1 METRK
6 FTRASEQGSPRS
18 FVHFILEPFYKL
30 IAVSLSEEQS
40 ELEPVLAKIGVNLS
54 KQDFALDIK
63 PLVRLVLNKL
73 LGDTTCLVD

>member
-1 METRK
+1 M
-6 FTRASEQGSPRS
+6 G
-18 FVHFILEPFYKL
+18 
-30 IAVSLSEEQS
+30 LSEEQS
-40 ELEPVLAKIGVNLS
+40 ELEPVLAKIGVHLS